1 MPSSFQLF
9 LTFFFSIL
17 LLSHQQPPLNPHEQ
31 ESLYKVL
38 HSINP
43 TIPWRTLFPSHDFC
57 ISPPHG
63 ILCDYD
69 DSQNDT
75 VSFSHLLQLSFGYVS
90 DESSN
95 PPCSDNATLNS
106 LLFTSF
112 PFLQKLFFY
121 NCFNASSLVISTPQ
135 TLPFSFAF
143 SSTLQEL
150 VFIDNPS
157 LVMPIADILLQN
169 FTSLRRLVLV
179 NNGFHGEL
187 PETVGSFV
195 NLEEVTLSGNNLSG
209 EVPTSL
215 GTLEK
220 LKVLDL
226 SHNDFHGC
234 VPESFGDGKFM
245 EMVKLDLSHNGFGCR
260 VPESLGHLQSL
271 ELLDL
276 SFNKFGN
283 FGVPL
288 FLGKVPTLKE
298 VYLSGNNLGGVIPE
312 IWENLGGIRG
322 IGFSMMGLVGEI
334 PASMGVYL
342 KNLTYL
348 GLDNNMLVGPVPE
361 EFGLLD
367 CADEINLENNN
378 LSGKVP
384 ASIRVVGEK
393 LKLKG
398 NTQLCV
404 DDRLMRCDNGE
415 RCGLLSQ
422 MKLCNKADNDILDAA
437 AFLLS
442 SACGVSSFDPL
453 VLFFSLL
460 GFVFCLYL

>member
-1 MPSSFQLF
+1 MPSSSTN
-9 LTFFFSIL
+9 LTLTLTLTLTLFFSII

-31 ESLYKVL
+31 ESLYTLL

-43 TIPWRTLFPSHDFC
+43 TIPWRSLFPSQDFC
-57 ISPPHG
+57 LSPPHG

-69 DSQNDT
+69 YDDDHSLNDT
-75 VSFSHLLQLSFGYVS
+75 VSSFSHILQLSFGYVS

-95 PPCSDNATLNS
+95 PPCSHHSTLNS

-121 NCFNASSLVISTPQ
+121 NCFNNTSSSSLITPQ
-135 TLPFSFAF
+135 PLPFSFAF

-157 LVMPIADILLQN
+157 LVLPITDILLQN

-187 PETVGSFV
+187 PETVGSFA

-209 EVPTSL
+209 QVPTSL

-234 VPESFGDGKFM
+234 IPESFGDGKFM
-245 EMVKLDLSHNGFGCR
+245 ELVKLDLSHNGFGCR
-260 VPESLGHLQSL
+260 IPESLGHLQSL

-312 IWENLGGIRG
+312 IWGNLGGIRG

-348 GLDNNMLVGPVPE
+348 GLDNNMLEGPVPE
-361 EFGLLD
+361 EFGLLES
-367 CADEINLENNN
+367 ADEINLENNN
-378 LSGKVP
+378 LSGKL
-384 ASIRVVGEK
+384 AESNEDM
-393 LKLKG
+393 
-398 NTQLCV
+398 Q
-404 DDRLMRCDNGE
+404 
-415 RCGLLSQ
+415 
-422 MKLCNKADNDILDAA
+422 
-437 AFLLS
+437 
-442 SACGVSSFDPL
+442 
-453 VLFFSLL
+453 
-460 GFVFCLYL
+460 